1 VTPVRLAWLLFALLA
16 AGCAETGRQ
25 AESRPADGS
34 TATGE
39 QKIESQP
46 LKYLKNRNIKPQAT
60 RPLNVRAK
68 CAGRDGIGN
77 LTHLDLMVREAEVK
91 SFAAQVSMKQHGT
104 CRFNLQDFEQTE
116 KMPQPL
122 LTHKRESGCSV
133 RMWEQGPK
141 LMVAFNGC
149 QNSCEG
155 DAFSYLWPI
164 MVEAKTGRCT

>member
-1 VTPVRLAWLLFALLA
+1 MTPLRLAWLLVALLA
-16 AGCAETGRQ
+16 AGCAETGKQ
-25 AESRPADGS
+25 AESGATDGS
-34 TATGE
+34 TASGE

-46 LKYLKNRNIKPQAT
+46 LKYLKNRTIKPQAT

-91 SFAAQVSMKQHGT
+91 AFAAQVSMKDHGT
-104 CRFNLQDFEQTE
+104 CRFNLEEFEQTE

-122 LTHKRESGCSV
+122 LVHRRESGCSA
-133 RMWEQGPK
+133 RMWEQGPRV
-141 LMVAFNGC
+141 MVAFSAC
-149 QNSCEG
+149 PKSCEG

-164 MVEAKTGRCT
+164 MVEAKTGRCK

>member
-1 VTPVRLAWLLFALLA
+1 MTPVRVAWLLSALLA

-25 AESRPADGS
+25 DEPGS
-34 TATGE
+34 ATVPGE

-46 LKYLKNRNIKPQAT
+46 LKYLKNRNIKPQPT
-60 RPLNVRAK
+60 RALNVRAR
-68 CAGRDGIGN
+68 CAGKDGIGN
-77 LTHLDLMVREAEVK
+77 PTHLDLMVKEAEVK
-91 SFAAQVSMKQHGT
+91 SFAAQVSMKDHGT

-122 LTHKRESGCSV
+122 LMHKRESGCSV

-141 LMVAFNGC
+141 VMVAFNGC
-149 QNSCEG
+149 QKSCEG

-164 MVEAKTGRCT
+164 MIEAKTGRCK

>member
-1 VTPVRLAWLLFALLA
+1 MTPVRLAWLLFALLA

-25 AESRPADGS
+25 TESRPADGS

-60 RPLNVRAK
+60 RPLNARAK

-149 QNSCEG
+149 QKSCEG
-155 DAFSYLWPI
+155 DAFSYLCPI
-164 MVEAKTGRCT
+164 MVEAITGRCT

>member
-1 VTPVRLAWLLFALLA
+1 MTPVRLAWLLFALLA

-25 AESRPADGS
+25 AESGPVDGL

-60 RPLNVRAK
+60 RPLNARAK

-141 LMVAFNGC
+141 VMVAFNGC